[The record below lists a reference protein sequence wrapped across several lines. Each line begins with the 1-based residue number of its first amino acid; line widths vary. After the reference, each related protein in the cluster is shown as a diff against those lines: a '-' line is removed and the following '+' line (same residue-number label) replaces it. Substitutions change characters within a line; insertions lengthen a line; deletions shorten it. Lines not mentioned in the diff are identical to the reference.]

1 MKCPHCNSED
11 LAVHSKTPPRW
22 ACGECGKTT
31 RSPITKN
38 KFEPIKI
45 TKKKLVITYAQNA
58 TPVFKA
64 GLRSLRTYCKENNAQ
79 LIVIPGRYKNPTSK
93 WTADQENADW
103 WDSEINGELCG
114 VRTDVSSSLVICGDV
129 FVQPT
134 AVSPMT
140 GLTTLTGAKSCIF
153 GHPQISLE
161 ATPTPQNSM
170 AKLCMTTGA
179 ITKPNY
185 TESKAGVK
193 GEFHHEYGATL
204 IELRG
209 KKFHTRQLCIDG
221 SGKFYDLDKCY
232 SGETVTSGNEVEA
245 FISGDFHAKFL
256 DPNVM
261 SAWWSGKNALVKLIK
276 PKAQV
281 FHDLFDGYFRN
292 HHHRNDPFMTV
303 KKHFYDED
311 GGQNEIE
318 DLIGKLQQCL
328 IDGKN
333 YIVKSNHDEVIDRW
347 LKEEDWKK
355 DPKNAEFYLDLA
367 LAKVR
372 AIKEGT
378 DFDCLEYL
386 VKETRATFLRRSDTL
401 FCKGH
406 ALNYH
411 GDKGP
416 NGARG
421 SLAAFN
427 KIGCRSVIGHSHTPG
442 RKWGVIQVGLS
453 AVYHLEYATGSPS
466 SWMHTGAIIYANG
479 KGTTIN
485 CIDGEY

>member
-11 LAVHSKTPPRW
+11 MAVHSKAQGRW
-22 ACGECGKTT
+22 ACGSCHKTT
-31 RSPITKN
+31 RSPITKS
-38 KFEPIKI
+38 KFEPIVI

-58 TPVFKA
+58 TPVFAA
-64 GLRSLRTYCKENNAQ
+64 GMRSLRTYCKHNNAQ
-79 LIVIPGRYKNPTSK
+79 LIVIPGRYKNPTSQ
-93 WTADQENADW
+93 WSEDQESQEWWADEVK
-103 WDSEINGELCG
+103 DELCG
-114 VRTDVSSSLVICGDV
+114 TRIDVTKSLVICGDV
-129 FVQPT
+129 FIQPT

-153 GHPQISLE
+153 GHPQISVE

-170 AKLCMTTGA
+170 AKLCMTSGV

-185 TESKAGVK
+185 TNSKTGVK
-193 GEFHHEYGATL
+193 GGFHHEYGATL

-232 SGETVTSGNEVEA
+232 TGEKVTKGHQAEA
-245 FISGDFHAKFL
+245 LISGDFHAKFL

-261 SAWWSGKNALVKLIK
+261 KAWWTGKNALVKLIK

-281 FHDLFDGYFRN
+281 FHDLMDGYFGS
-292 HHHRNDPFMTV
+292 HHHRLSPFLTL
-303 KKHFYDED
+303 KKHFNGDND
-311 GGQNEIE
+311 GQAEVA
-318 DLIGKLQQCL
+318 DLIEKFSQCL
-328 IDGKN
+328 ISGKN
-333 YIVKSNHDEVIDRW
+333 YVVKSNHDEHVDRW
-347 LKEEDWKK
+347 LNETDWRK
-355 DPKNAEFYLDLA
+355 DPQNAEFYLGLA
-367 LAKVR
+367 LAKVK
-372 AIKEGT
+372 AIKEGQ
-378 DFDCLEYL
+378 DFDSIEHL
-386 VKETRATFLRRSDTL
+386 VQETRATFLRRSDTL

-421 SLAAFN
+421 SLMAFN

-442 RKWGVIQVGLS
+442 RKWGVMQVGLS
-453 AVYHLEYATGSPS
+453 AIYQLEYAIGSPS
-466 SWMHTGAIIYANG
+466 SWMHTAAIIYPNG
-479 KGTTIN
+479 KGTLIN

>member
-1 MKCPHCNSED
+1 MKCPHCNSDD
-11 LAVHSKTPPRW
+11 LAVHSLKPPRW
-22 ACGECGKTT
+22 ACGTCSKTT
-31 RSPITKN
+31 RSPIVKSRF
-38 KFEPIKI
+38 KPIKI

-64 GLRSLRTYCKENNAQ
+64 GLRSLRTFCKRNDAQ
-79 LIVIPGRYKNPTSK
+79 LIVIPGRYKNPTSQ
-93 WTADQENADW
+93 WSAEQESHEWWAD
-103 WDSEINGELCG
+103 EIKGELCG
-114 VRTDVSSSLVICGDV
+114 TRTDVTKSLVICGDV

-153 GHPQISLE
+153 GHPQISVE

-170 AKLCMTTGA
+170 AKLCMTSGV

-185 TESKAGVK
+185 TDSKAGVK
-193 GEFHHEYGATL
+193 GEFHHEYGATFV
-204 IELRG
+204 ELRG
-209 KKFHTRQLCIDG
+209 NKFHTRQLCIDG

-232 SGETVTSGNEVEA
+232 TGDGVTSGNPVEA

-261 SAWWSGKNALVKLIK
+261 NAWWTGKNALVKLIK
-276 PKAQV
+276 PKMQV
-281 FHDLFDGYFRN
+281 FHDLLDGYFGS
-292 HHHRNDPFMTV
+292 HHHRLNPFLTL
-303 KKHFYDED
+303 KKHFNGDND
-311 GGQNEIE
+311 GATEVN
-318 DLIGKLQQCL
+318 DLIEKFSKCL

-333 YIVKSNHDEVIDRW
+333 YVVKSNHDEHVDRW
-347 LKEEDWKK
+347 LNETDWRK
-355 DPKNAEFYLDLA
+355 DPQNAEFYLDLA
-367 LAKVR
+367 LAKVK
-372 AIKEGT
+372 AIKQGQ
-378 DFDCLEYL
+378 DFDSLEYL
-386 VKETRATFLRRSDTL
+386 TQETKATFLRRSDTL

-442 RKWGVIQVGLS
+442 RKWGVMQVGLS
-453 AVYHLEYATGSPS
+453 AVYQLEYATGSPS
-466 SWMHTGAIIYANG
+466 SWMHTAGIIYANG
-479 KGTTIN
+479 KGTLIN

>member
-1 MKCPHCNSED
+1 MKCPYCNSED
-11 LAVHSKTPPRW
+11 MALHSKAQGRW
-22 ACGECGKTT
+22 ACGSCRKTT

-38 KFEPIKI
+38 KFEPIVI

-58 TPVFKA
+58 TPVFSA
-64 GLRSLRTYCKENNAQ
+64 GMRSLRTYCKKNDAQ
-79 LIVIPGRYKNPTSK
+79 LVVIPGRYKNPTSQ
-93 WTADQENADW
+93 WTEAQE
-103 WDSEINGELCG
+103 DSEWWADEVKDELCG
-114 VRTDVSSSLVICGDV
+114 TRIDVAKSLVICGDV
-129 FVQPT
+129 FIQPT

-153 GHPQISLE
+153 GHPQISVE

-170 AKLCMTTGA
+170 AKLCMTSGV

-185 TESKAGVK
+185 TDSKAGVK

-232 SGETVTSGNEVEA
+232 SGSKVTSGHKAEA

-256 DPNVM
+256 DPKVM
-261 SAWWSGKNALVKLIK
+261 SAWWTGKNALIKLIK

-281 FHDLFDGYFRN
+281 FHDLLDGYFGS
-292 HHHRNDPFMTV
+292 HHHRLNPFLTL
-303 KKHFYDED
+303 KKHFNGDND
-311 GGQNEIE
+311 GQTEVT
-318 DLIGKLQQCL
+318 DLIDKFSKCL

-333 YIVKSNHDEVIDRW
+333 YVVKSNHDEHVDRW
-347 LKEEDWKK
+347 LNETDWRK
-355 DPKNAEFYLDLA
+355 DPQNAEFYLDLA
-367 LAKVR
+367 LAKVK
-372 AIKEGT
+372 AIKAGK
-378 DFDCLEYL
+378 DFDSLEHL
-386 VKETRATFLRRSDTL
+386 VQETRATFLRRSDTL

-442 RKWGVIQVGLS
+442 RKWGVMQVGLS
-453 AVYHLEYATGSPS
+453 AIYQLEYATGSPS
-466 SWMHTGAIIYANG
+466 SWMHTAAIIYANG
-479 KGTTIN
+479 KGTLIN